1 MTIHP
6 LSLACLS
13 LFFPG
18 SGQLLAGRVGK
29 AFYFAA
35 LALFL
40 WVISMGFFG
49 WIVHICAALDVWA
62 SETPDEPITPTNPT
76 TPKPNR
82 SWVNPTEEITEEEM
96 AIYFRST
103 EDPENVV
110 WH

>member
-29 AFYFAA
+29 AFYFAI
-35 LALFL
+35 LALFM

-49 WIVHICAALDVWA
+49 WIIHICAALDVWA
-62 SETPDEPITPTNPT
+62 SETPDI
-76 TPKPNR
+76 
-82 SWVNPTEEITEEEM
+82 EEEPPH
-96 AIYFRST
+96 IPRPHKTTSITWDPESQVLVYRD
-103 EDPENVV
+103 EDPEKEVL